1 MEKKFI
7 YEQEKYSCLKPEN
20 LNKNELKVLFIG
32 NSYTNYNSLMICFKN
47 MAIKE
52 GYKVSVTKV
61 AYGSQY
67 LHDYVDCEEGDYFYS
82 LKETVENKKFDIA
95 FIQGQ
100 SREPIENPS
109 DFYSS
114 ARQLVSYLS
123 NFNIPSIFYQ
133 TWGYPVGYKSIM
145 EGIGCFDTFDMA
157 KKMAARYEDIASE
170 LDVEVSNAGTAMLY
184 LFDKYKD
191 SNTALVYA
199 NDANS
204 HPSSIGTYL
213 VALCHFCKIFSF
225 NPKGIKYKYNDYAND
240 DEITWHVEK
249 IDSISDELQS
259 DIEEAVF
266 EALNGPSIVTDEYK
280 IK

>member
-1 MEKKFI
+1 MEKHI
-7 YEQEKYSCLKPEN
+7 YEKEKYSFLSPDN
-20 LNKNELKVLFIG
+20 LSENELKVLFIG
-32 NSYTNYNSLMICFKN
+32 NSYTNYNTLMICFKN
-47 MAIKE
+47 MAIKQ
-52 GYKVSVTKV
+52 GYKISVTKV

-82 LKETVENKKFDIA
+82 LKETVESKKFDIA
-95 FIQGQ
+95 FVQGQ
-100 SREPIENPS
+100 SREPIENPD

-114 ARQLVSYLS
+114 ARRLVSYLS
-123 NFNIPSIFYQ
+123 SFNIPSIFYQ

-145 EGIGCFDTFDMA
+145 EGIGCTDTFDMA

-170 LDVEVSNAGTAMLY
+170 LDCEISPAGTAMLY

-191 SNTALVYA
+191 IDTALVYA
-199 NDANS
+199 GNENS

-213 VALCHFCKIFSF
+213 VALCHFCKIFSL
-225 NPKGIKYKYNDYAND
+225 NPQGIKYKYNDYAKD

-249 IDSISDELQS
+249 TDAITDEVQS

-266 EALNGPSIVTDEYK
+266 KALNGPSIVTKEYK